1 MSRHCVAIIGF
12 VTPSGSFVDSL
23 SCDIDGS
30 VATIYVKRGLEIR
43 CASDEEEK
51 GPVYVAYLVKLRGRG
66 REGARNP

>member
-1 MSRHCVAIIGF
+1 MGRLFDRIVRH
-12 VTPSGSFVDSL
+12 
-23 SCDIDGS
+23 
-30 VATIYVKRGLEIR
+30 GLEIR